1 MTHPGA
7 EEAREKLL
15 VNLTPELRRDL
26 RIRAAEHGLN
36 MQDAAS
42 NAVTLWLATDP
53 GSTAFEEPDTKGSK
67 SWGVFLPPGLPG
79 RFTQDCEARGMTK
92 VQGMAQAIT
101 LWLSMHPSPDQRLVS
116 QPVKRILVG
125 NQKGGVGKTFVA
137 AGLAQAM
144 AESGLRVLLVDYDPQ
159 GHLTSRLQIPG
170 LPAGGDSLL
179 KHMLGEAEKHLAR
192 SLVALP
198 HERFGGR
205 LHILPA
211 SKDAFLM
218 DAKLALLQVGR
229 DTCLARALAPLEV
242 EDGYDVVI
250 LDGPP
255 NLGLAIDLAINY
267 VQRRPGEL
275 IDHSGILIPVW
286 SDRSSFDAYEMLS
299 EQIGTHCRMTG
310 AVVDQLGFVVN
321 AYDARKGVGT
331 RKFYDGW
338 NELTAPGV
346 LATLKDA
353 VEGRESSDY
362 QIPLLEHAPDSG
374 QAQVMRSLAKELAA

>member
-1 MTHPGA
+1 MTHPSA
-7 EEAREKLL
+7 DETREKLL
-15 VNLTPELRRDL
+15 VNLTSELRRDL

-36 MQDAAS
+36 MQDAAT
-42 NAVTLWLATDP
+42 NAVTLWLQSDPIAT
-53 GSTAFEEPDTKGSK
+53 EIDTKGSK
-67 SWGVFLPPGLPG
+67 SWGVFLPSGLPAF
-79 RFTQDCEARGMTK
+79 FTHECESRGITK

-101 LWLSMHPSPDQRLVS
+101 GWLALHPSPSQRLVS

-144 AESGLRVLLVDYDPQ
+144 AEAGLRVLLVDYDPQ
-159 GHLTSRLQIPG
+159 GHLTSRLHIPG
-170 LPAGGDSLL
+170 LPDGADSLL
-179 KHMLGEAEKHLAR
+179 KHMIGEGTKHLAR

-198 HERFGGR
+198 QERFGGR

-229 DTCLARALAPLEV
+229 DTCLARALAPLE
-242 EDGYDVVI
+242 DGYDVIV

-286 SDRSSFDAYEMLS
+286 SDRSSFDAYEMLN
-299 EQIGTHCRMTG
+299 EQIGTHCKLTG
-310 AVVDQLGFVVN
+310 AVVDQLGFVIN
-321 AYDARKGVGT
+321 AYDSRKGVGT
-331 RKFYDGW
+331 RSFYDGW
-338 NELTAPGV
+338 NQLTTPGV

-374 QAQVMRSLAKELAA
+374 QAQVMRGLAKELAA

>member
-1 MTHPGA
+1 MTHPSA
-7 EEAREKLL
+7 DSSREKLL

-26 RIRAAEHGLN
+26 RIRAAEYGLN
-36 MQDAAS
+36 MQDAADAAL
-42 NAVTLWLATDP
+42 NLWY
-53 GSTAFEEPDTKGSK
+53 STPEAEEVLVKGAR
-67 SWGVFLPPGLPG
+67 SWGVFLPAGAPAQ
-79 RFTQDCEARGMTK
+79 FTRWCEARGVTK
-92 VQGMAQAIT
+92 VQGMARAIT
-101 LWLSMHPSPDQRLVS
+101 LWLSKYPSPNERLVS

-137 AGLAQAM
+137 SGLAQAM
-144 AESGLRVLLVDYDPQ
+144 AEMGLRVLLVDYDPQ

-170 LPAGGDSLL
+170 LPDGADSLL
-179 KHMLGEAEKHLAR
+179 KHMLGEADKHPAR

-205 LHILPA
+205 LHVLPA

-229 DTCLARALAPLEV
+229 DTCLARALAPLE
-242 EDGYDVVI
+242 GSYDVII

-275 IDHSGILIPVW
+275 IDHSGILMPVW
-286 SDRSSFDAYEMLS
+286 SDRASFDAYEMLN
-299 EQIGTHCRMTG
+299 EQINTHCRMTG

-321 AYDARKGVGT
+321 AYDSRKGVVT
-331 RKFYDGW
+331 RGLYAGW
-338 NELTAPGV
+338 NELTTPGV

-353 VEGRESSDY
+353 IEGREASDY

-374 QAQVMRSLAKELAA
+374 QATVMRSLAKELAA

>member
-1 MTHPGA
+1 MTTPGA

-15 VNLTPELRRDL
+15 VNLSPELRRDL

-36 MQDAAS
+36 VQDAAAS
-42 NAVTLWLATDP
+42 AISLWLETP
-53 GSTAFEEPDTKGSK
+53 GLPEIETRGSR
-67 SWGVFLPPGLPG
+67 SWGVFLP
-79 RFTQDCEARGMTK
+79 AGMPAKFAAACDVRHLTK
-92 VQGMAQAIT
+92 VRGMAQAIT
-101 LWLSMHPSPDQRLVS
+101 LWLETHPSPTERRVS

-137 AGLAQAM
+137 SGLAQAM
-144 AESGLRVLLVDYDPQ
+144 AEMGLNVLLVDYDPQ

-170 LPAGGDSLL
+170 LPDGSDSLL
-179 KHMLGEAEKHLAR
+179 KHMLGEADRHLAR

-205 LHILPA
+205 LHVLPA

-229 DTCLARALAPLEV
+229 DTCLARALAPV
-242 EDGYDVVI
+242 EDGYDVII

-275 IDHSGILIPVW
+275 IDHSGILVPVW
-286 SDRSSFDAYEMLS
+286 SDRSSFDAYEMLN
-299 EQIGTHCRMTG
+299 EQIETHCRMTG

-321 AYDARKGVGT
+321 AYDPRKGVGT
-331 RKFYDGW
+331 RSFYAGW
-338 NELTAPGV
+338 NELTAPG
-346 LATLKDA
+346 TLGTIRDL
-353 VEGRESSDY
+353 VEGREASDY
-362 QIPLLEHAPDSG
+362 QVPLLVHAPESE

>member
-1 MTHPGA
+1 M
-7 EEAREKLL
+7 
-15 VNLTPELRRDL
+15 
-26 RIRAAEHGLN
+26 
-36 MQDAAS
+36 
-42 NAVTLWLATDP
+42 
-53 GSTAFEEPDTKGSK
+53 
-67 SWGVFLPPGLPG
+67 FLPAGSPA
-79 RFTQDCEARGMTK
+79 RFTQECEYRGITK

-101 LWLSMHPSPDQRLVS
+101 LWLDMHPSPSQRLVS

-144 AESGLRVLLVDYDPQ
+144 AEAGQRVLLVDYDPQ

-170 LPAGGDSLL
+170 LPEGADSLL
-179 KHMLGEAEKHLAR
+179 KHMLGEADRHLAR

-198 HERFGGR
+198 QERFGGR

-229 DTCLARALAPLEV
+229 DTCLARALAPI
-242 EDGYDVVI
+242 EDGYDVIV

-286 SDRSSFDAYEMLS
+286 SDRSSFDAYEMLN
-299 EQIGTHCRMTG
+299 EQIDTHCRMTG
-310 AVVDQLGFVVN
+310 AVVDQLGFVIN
-321 AYDARKGVGT
+321 AYDSRKGVGT
-331 RKFYDGW
+331 RGFYDGW
-338 NELTAPGV
+338 NQLTTPGV

-374 QAQVMRSLAKELAA
+374 QAQVMRGLAKELAA

>member
-1 MTHPGA
+1 MTHPGVD
-7 EEAREKLL
+7 ETREKLL

-26 RIRAAEHGLN
+26 RIRAAEYGLN
-36 MQDAAS
+36 MQDAADSALNLWYS
-42 NAVTLWLATDP
+42 NPNAPEVP
-53 GSTAFEEPDTKGSK
+53 TKGAR
-67 SWGVFLPPGLPG
+67 SWGVFLPAGAPA
-79 RFTQDCEARGMTK
+79 RFTQECESRGVTK

-101 LWLSMHPSPDQRLVS
+101 LWLTEYDTPEQRLVS

-144 AESGLRVLLVDYDPQ
+144 AEMGLKVLLVDYDPQ
-159 GHLTSRLQIPG
+159 AHLTSRLQIPG
-170 LPAGGDSLL
+170 LPDGADSLL
-179 KHMLGEAEKHLAR
+179 KHMLGEADKHLAR

-198 HERFGGR
+198 QERFGGR

-229 DTCLARALAPLEV
+229 DTCLARALAPLE
-242 EDGYDVVI
+242 DGYDVII

-255 NLGLAIDLAINY
+255 NLGLAIDLAISY

-286 SDRSSFDAYEMLS
+286 SDRSSFDAYEMLN
-299 EQIGTHCRMTG
+299 EQIGTHSRMTG

-321 AYDARKGVGT
+321 AYDSRKGVGT
-331 RKFYDGW
+331 RSFYEGW
-338 NELTAPGV
+338 NQLTTPGV

>member
-1 MTHPGA
+1 MTTPSA
-7 EEAREKLL
+7 EEARAKLL

-26 RIRAAEHGLN
+26 RIRAAERGMN
-36 MQDAAS
+36 MQDAAAS
-42 NAVTLWLATDP
+42 ALSLWYSSPAP
-53 GSTAFEEPDTKGSK
+53 PEVDTRGAR
-67 SWGVFLPPGLPG
+67 SWGVFLPAGGPE
-79 RFTQDCEARGMTK
+79 RFTAECESRSLTK

-101 LWLSMHPSPDQRLVS
+101 SWLASHPSPSDRLVT

-137 AGLAQAM
+137 SGLAQAM
-144 AESGLRVLLVDYDPQ
+144 AEAGLRVLLVDYDPQ
-159 GHLTSRLQIPG
+159 GHLTSRMQIPG
-170 LPAGGDSLL
+170 LPEGSDSLL
-179 KHMLGEAEKHLAR
+179 THMLGEADKHLAR

-205 LHILPA
+205 LHVLPA

-229 DTCLARALAPLEV
+229 DTCLARALAPV
-242 EDGYDVVI
+242 EGDYDVII

-275 IDHSGILIPVW
+275 IDHSGILMPVW
-286 SDRSSFDAYEMLS
+286 SDRSSFDAYKMLN
-299 EQIGTHCRMTG
+299 EQIETHSKMTG
-310 AVVDQLGFVVN
+310 AVVDQVGFVVN
-321 AYDARKGVGT
+321 AYDSRKGVVT
-331 RKFYDGW
+331 RAFYEGW
-338 NELTAPGV
+338 NELTTPGV

-353 VEGRESSDY
+353 IEGREASDY
-362 QIPLLEHAPDSG
+362 QVPLLEHAPDSP
-374 QAQVMRSLAKELAA
+374 QANVMRGLAKELSA

>member
-1 MTHPGA
+1 MTTPGA

-15 VNLTPELRRDL
+15 VNLSPELRRDL

-36 MQDAAS
+36 MQDAAAS
-42 NAVTLWLATDP
+42 AIGLWLE
-53 GSTAFEEPDTKGSK
+53 TADAPEAETRGAK
-67 SWGVFLPPGLPG
+67 SWGVYLPAGGPA
-79 RFTQDCEARGMTK
+79 RFTAECEARQLTK

-101 LWLSMHPSPDQRLVS
+101 LWLEAHPSPTERRVS

-137 AGLAQAM
+137 SGLAQAM
-144 AESGLRVLLVDYDPQ
+144 AEMGLNVLLVDYDPQ

-170 LPAGGDSLL
+170 LPDGSDSLL
-179 KHMLGEAEKHLAR
+179 KHMLGEADRHLAR

-205 LHILPA
+205 LHVLPA

-229 DTCLARALAPLEV
+229 DTCLARALAPV
-242 EDGYDVVI
+242 EDGYDVII

-275 IDHSGILIPVW
+275 IDHSGILVPVW
-286 SDRSSFDAYEMLS
+286 SDRSSFDAYEMLN
-299 EQIGTHCRMTG
+299 EQIETHCRMTG

-321 AYDARKGVGT
+321 AYDPRKGVGT
-331 RKFYDGW
+331 RSFYEGW
-338 NELTAPGV
+338 NELTAPG
-346 LATLKDA
+346 TLGTIRDL
-353 VEGRESSDY
+353 VEGREASDY
-362 QIPLLEHAPDSG
+362 QVPLLVHAPESE

>member
-7 EEAREKLL
+7 DEAREKLL

-36 MQDAAS
+36 MQDAAAS
-42 NAVTLWLATDP
+42 AIGLWLE
-53 GSTAFEEPDTKGSK
+53 TADAPEAETRGAK
-67 SWGVFLPPGLPG
+67 SWGVFLPAGGPA
-79 RFTQDCEARGMTK
+79 RFTAECDARQLTK

-101 LWLSMHPSPDQRLVS
+101 LWLAAHPSPTERRVA

-137 AGLAQAM
+137 SGLAQAM
-144 AESGLRVLLVDYDPQ
+144 AEMGLNVLLVDYDPQ

-170 LPAGGDSLL
+170 LPDGSDSLL
-179 KHMLGEAEKHLAR
+179 KHMLGEADRHLAR

-205 LHILPA
+205 LHVLPA

-229 DTCLARALAPLEV
+229 DTCLARALAPI
-242 EDGYDVVI
+242 EDGYDVII

-275 IDHSGILIPVW
+275 IDHSGILVPVW
-286 SDRSSFDAYEMLS
+286 SDRSSFDAYEMLN
-299 EQIGTHCRMTG
+299 EQIDTHCRMTG

-321 AYDARKGVGT
+321 AYDPRKGVGT
-331 RKFYDGW
+331 RSFYEGW
-338 NELTAPGV
+338 NELTTPG
-346 LATLKDA
+346 TLGTIRDL
-353 VEGRESSDY
+353 VEGREASDY
-362 QIPLLEHAPDSG
+362 QVPLLVHAPESE

>member
-1 MTHPGA
+1 MSTPGA
-7 EEAREKLL
+7 GEAREKLL
-15 VNLTPELRRDL
+15 VNLTAELRRDL

-42 NAVTLWLATDP
+42 SALSLWSGATDKV
-53 GSTAFEEPDTKGSK
+53 EVDTKGAK
-67 SWGVFLPPGLPG
+67 SWGVFLPSGGPQ
-79 RFTQDCEARGMTK
+79 RFTQECESRGLTK

-101 LWLSMHPSPDQRLVS
+101 LWLRAHPSPAERLVN

-137 AGLAQAM
+137 SGLAQAM
-144 AESGLRVLLVDYDPQ
+144 AEMGLRVLLVDYDPQ
-159 GHLTSRLQIPG
+159 AHLTSRMQIAG
-170 LPAGGDSLL
+170 LPVGSDSLL
-179 KHMLGEAEKHLAR
+179 KHMLGEGDKHLIR
-192 SLVALP
+192 SLVSLP

-205 LHILPA
+205 LHVLPA

-229 DTCLARALAPLEV
+229 DTCLARALAPLE
-242 EDGYDVVI
+242 DSYDVII

-275 IDHSGILIPVW
+275 IDHSGILMPVW
-286 SDRSSFDAYEMLS
+286 SDRSSFDAYEMLN
-299 EQIGTHCRMTG
+299 EQITTHCKMTG

-321 AYDARKGVGT
+321 AYDSRKGVVT
-331 RKFYDGW
+331 RSFYDGW
-338 NELTAPGV
+338 NELTTPGV

-353 VEGRESSDY
+353 IEGREASDY
-362 QIPLLEHAPDSG
+362 QVPLLEHAPESQ
-374 QAQVMRSLAKELAA
+374 QADVMRSLAKELAA

>member
-1 MTHPGA
+1 
-7 EEAREKLL
+7 
-15 VNLTPELRRDL
+15 
-26 RIRAAEHGLN
+26 
-36 MQDAAS
+36 MQDAATS
-42 NAVTLWLATDP
+42 AINLWLETPSVPEA
-53 GSTAFEEPDTKGSK
+53 ETKGSR
-67 SWGVFLPPGLPG
+67 SWGVFLPAGVPT
-79 RFTQDCEARGMTK
+79 RFTQECEARGLTK

-101 LWLSMHPSPDQRLVS
+101 LWLEAHPSPSERLVS

-137 AGLAQAM
+137 SGLAQAM
-144 AESGLRVLLVDYDPQ
+144 AEMGLNVLLVDYDPQ

-170 LPAGGDSLL
+170 LPDGADSLL

-205 LHILPA
+205 LHVLPA

-229 DTCLARALAPLEV
+229 DTCLARALGPLE
-242 EDGYDVVI
+242 DSYDVIV

-275 IDHSGILIPVW
+275 IDHSGILMPVW
-286 SDRSSFDAYEMLS
+286 SDRSSFDAYEMLN
-299 EQIGTHCRMTG
+299 EQIVTHCRMTG

-321 AYDARKGVGT
+321 AYDPRKGVVT
-331 RKFYDGW
+331 RSFYEGW
-338 NELTAPGV
+338 NDLTTPGN
-346 LATLKDA
+346 LATIRDL
-353 VEGRESSDY
+353 VEGREASDY
-362 QIPLLEHAPDSG
+362 QIPLLEHAPESE
-374 QAQVMRSLAKELAA
+374 QAMVMRNLAKELAA

>member
-1 MTHPGA
+1 MTSNSV

-36 MQDAAS
+36 MQDASAS
-42 NAVTLWLATDP
+42 ALSLWYDTPHTPDV
-53 GSTAFEEPDTKGSK
+53 STGGAK
-67 SWGVFLPPGLPG
+67 SWGVFLPAGGPERFARECDTRGL
-79 RFTQDCEARGMTK
+79 TK

-101 LWLSMHPSPDQRLVS
+101 NWLAAHPSPTDRLIS
-116 QPVKRILVG
+116 QPTKRILVG

-137 AGLAQAM
+137 SGIAQAM
-144 AESGLRVLLVDYDPQ
+144 AEGGLRVLLVDYDPQ
-159 GHLTSRLQIPG
+159 KHLTSRLQIEG
-170 LPAGGDSLL
+170 LPEGCESLL
-179 KHMLGEAEKHLAR
+179 THMLGEATRHLAR

-205 LHILPA
+205 LHVLPA

-229 DTCLARALAPLEV
+229 DTCLARALAPV
-242 EDGYDVVI
+242 EDDYDVII

-275 IDHSGILIPVW
+275 IDHSGILMPVW
-286 SDRSSFDAYEMLS
+286 SDRSSFDAYEMLN
-299 EQIGTHCRMTG
+299 EQIATHSRMTG

-321 AYDARKGVGT
+321 AYDARKGIVT
-331 RKFYDGW
+331 RSFYDGW
-338 NELTAPGV
+338 NELTTPGV
-346 LATLKDA
+346 LATLKDSI
-353 VEGRESSDY
+353 EGREASDY
-362 QIPLLEHAPDSG
+362 QVPLLEHAPDSE
-374 QAQVMRSLAKELAA
+374 QANVMRGLAKELAA

>member
-1 MTHPGA
+1 MMNPSTD
-7 EEAREKLL
+7 EAREKLL

-42 NAVTLWLATDP
+42 NAVALWLEADTTD
-53 GSTAFEEPDTKGSK
+53 TEVDTKGSK
-67 SWGVFLPPGLPG
+67 SWGVFLPAGTPA
-79 RFTQDCEARGMTK
+79 RFTQECEARGLTK

-101 LWLSMHPSPDQRLVS
+101 LWLSLHPSPSQRLVS

-137 AGLAQAM
+137 AGLAQAL
-144 AESGLRVLLVDYDPQ
+144 AEAGLRVLLVDYDPQ

-170 LPAGGDSLL
+170 LPEGADSLL
-179 KHMLGEAEKHLAR
+179 KHMLGEADKHLAR

-198 HERFGGR
+198 QERFGGR

-229 DTCLARALAPLEV
+229 DTCLARALAPLE
-242 EDGYDVVI
+242 DGYDVIV

-286 SDRSSFDAYEMLS
+286 SDRSSFDAYEMLN
-299 EQIGTHCRMTG
+299 EQIDTHCRMTG
-310 AVVDQLGFVVN
+310 AVVDQLGFVIN
-321 AYDARKGVGT
+321 AYDSRKGVGT
-331 RKFYDGW
+331 RGFYDGW
-338 NELTAPGV
+338 NQLTTPGV

-374 QAQVMRSLAKELAA
+374 QAQVMRGLAKELAA

>member
-1 MTHPGA
+1 MTTPGA
-7 EEAREKLL
+7 DEAREKLL

-36 MQDAAS
+36 MQDAATS
-42 NAVTLWLATDP
+42 AISLWLETPSAP
-53 GSTAFEEPDTKGSK
+53 EAETKGSR
-67 SWGVFLPPGLPG
+67 SWGVFLPAGTPA
-79 RFTQDCEARGMTK
+79 RFTQECETRGLTK

-101 LWLSMHPSPDQRLVS
+101 LWLQAHPSPDVRRVS

-137 AGLAQAM
+137 SGLAQAM
-144 AESGLRVLLVDYDPQ
+144 AEMGLRVLLVDYDPQ

-170 LPAGGDSLL
+170 LPDGADSLL
-179 KHMLGEAEKHLAR
+179 KHMLGEADKHLAR

-205 LHILPA
+205 LHVLPA

-229 DTCLARALAPLEV
+229 DTCLARALAPLE
-242 EDGYDVVI
+242 DSYDVIV

-275 IDHSGILIPVW
+275 IDHSGILMPVW
-286 SDRSSFDAYEMLS
+286 SDRSSFDAYEMLN
-299 EQIGTHCRMTG
+299 EQIVTHCRMTG
-310 AVVDQLGFVVN
+310 AVVDQLGFVIN
-321 AYDARKGVGT
+321 AYDPRKGVVT
-331 RKFYDGW
+331 RSFYDGW
-338 NELTAPGV
+338 HELTTPGQ
-346 LATLKDA
+346 LATIRDL
-353 VEGRESSDY
+353 VEGREASDY
-362 QIPLLEHAPDSG
+362 QVPLLEHAPDSE
-374 QAQVMRSLAKELAA
+374 QANVMRALAKELAA

>member
-36 MQDAAS
+36 MQDAAAS
-42 NAVTLWLATDP
+42 AISRWLEAP
-53 GSTAFEEPDTKGSK
+53 HAPEVDTKGAK
-67 SWGVFLPPGLPG
+67 SWGVYLPAGGPT
-79 RFTQDCEARGMTK
+79 RFTQECESRSLTK

-101 LWLSMHPSPDQRLVS
+101 LWLADHPSPDERRVS

-137 AGLAQAM
+137 SGLAQAM
-144 AESGLRVLLVDYDPQ
+144 AEMGLSVLLVDYDAQ
-159 GHLTSRLQIPG
+159 GHLTRRLQISG
-170 LPAGGDSLL
+170 LPEGGQSLL
-179 KHMLGEAEKHLAR
+179 THMLGEADKHLAR
-192 SLVALP
+192 SLVSLP

-205 LHILPA
+205 LHVLPA

-218 DAKLALLQVGR
+218 DTRLALLQVGR
-229 DTCLARALAPLEV
+229 DTALTRALAPLE
-242 EDGYDVVI
+242 DSYDVIV

-255 NLGLAIDLAINY
+255 NLGLAIDLAIGY
-267 VQRRPGEL
+267 VQRRAGEL
-275 IDHSGILIPVW
+275 IDHSGILMPVW
-286 SDRSSFDAYEMLS
+286 SDRSSFDAYEMLA
-299 EQIGTHCRMTG
+299 EQIDTHSRMTG

-321 AYDARKGVGT
+321 AYDSRKGVVT
-331 RKFYDGW
+331 RAFYDGW
-338 NELTAPGV
+338 NELTTPGV

-353 VEGRESSDY
+353 IEGREASDY
-362 QIPLLEHAPDSG
+362 QVPLLEHAPESG
-374 QAQVMRSLAKELAA
+374 QAEVMRSLAKELAA

>member
-7 EEAREKLL
+7 DEAREKLL
-15 VNLTPELRRDL
+15 VNLTAELRRDL

-36 MQDAAS
+36 MQDAAAS
-42 NAVTLWLATDP
+42 AISLWLETP
-53 GSTAFEEPDTKGSK
+53 TAPDVETRGAK
-67 SWGVFLPPGLPG
+67 SWGVFLPAGGPA
-79 RFTQDCEARGMTK
+79 RFTQECDTRGLTK

-101 LWLSMHPSPDQRLVS
+101 LWLNAHPSPTERLVS

-137 AGLAQAM
+137 SGLAQAM
-144 AESGLRVLLVDYDPQ
+144 AEAGLRVLLVDYDPQ

-170 LPAGGDSLL
+170 LPDGANSLL
-179 KHMLGEAEKHLAR
+179 EHMLGEADKHLAR

-198 HERFGGR
+198 QERFGGR

-229 DTCLARALAPLEV
+229 DTCLARALAPLE
-242 EDGYDVVI
+242 DGYDVII

-286 SDRSSFDAYEMLS
+286 SDRSSFDAYEMLN
-299 EQIGTHCRMTG
+299 EQIGTHSRLTG

-331 RKFYDGW
+331 RSFYDGW
-338 NELTAPGV
+338 NGLTTPGV

-374 QAQVMRSLAKELAA
+374 QAQVMRALAKELAA

>member
-36 MQDAAS
+36 MQDAVAS
-42 NAVTLWLATDP
+42 AITRWLEGPALP
-53 GSTAFEEPDTKGSK
+53 EVATKGAK
-67 SWGVFLPPGLPG
+67 SWGVYLPAGTPS
-79 RFTQDCEARGMTK
+79 RFTQACEQRELTK

-101 LWLSMHPSPDQRLVS
+101 LWLTDHPSPAERRVA

-137 AGLAQAM
+137 SGLAQAM
-144 AESGLRVLLVDYDPQ
+144 AEMGLRVLLVDYDAQ
-159 GHLTSRLQIPG
+159 GHLTRRLQIPG
-170 LPAGGDSLL
+170 LPEGADSLL
-179 KHMLGEAEKHLAR
+179 KHMLGEADKHLAR

-205 LHILPA
+205 LHVLPA
-211 SKDAFLM
+211 SRDAFLM
-218 DAKLALLQVGR
+218 DTRLALLQVGR
-229 DTCLARALAPLEV
+229 DTALTRALAPLE
-242 EDGYDVVI
+242 DGYDVIV

-255 NLGLAIDLAINY
+255 NLGLAIDLAIGY

-275 IDHSGILIPVW
+275 IDHSGILMPVW
-286 SDRSSFDAYEMLS
+286 SDRSSFDAYELLN
-299 EQIGTHCRMTG
+299 EQIETHCRMTG
-310 AVVDQLGFVVN
+310 AIVDQLGFVVN
-321 AYDARKGVGT
+321 AYDFRKGVVT
-331 RKFYDGW
+331 RSFYDGW
-338 NELTAPGV
+338 NELTTPGV

-353 VEGRESSDY
+353 IEGREASDY
-362 QIPLLEHAPDSG
+362 QVPLLEHAPESG
-374 QAQVMRSLAKELAA
+374 QAEVMRSLAKELAA

>member
-1 MTHPGA
+1 
-7 EEAREKLL
+7 
-15 VNLTPELRRDL
+15 
-26 RIRAAEHGLN
+26 
-36 MQDAAS
+36 MQDAAT
-42 NAVTLWLATDP
+42 NAVTLWLATDM
-53 GSTAFEEPDTKGSK
+53 GSSVFEEIDTKGSK
-67 SWGVFLPPGLPG
+67 SWGVFLPAGMPA
-79 RFTQDCEARGMTK
+79 RFTAHCEAQGVTK
-92 VQGMAQAIT
+92 VQGMAQAIVHWLT
-101 LWLSMHPSPDQRLVS
+101 LHPSPDQRLVS

-144 AESGLRVLLVDYDPQ
+144 AEAGLRVLLVDYDPQ

-170 LPAGGDSLL
+170 LPTGSNSLL
-179 KHMLGEAEKHLAR
+179 EHMLGDADKHLAR

-198 HERFGGR
+198 QERFGGR

-229 DTCLARALAPLEV
+229 DTCLARALAPV
-242 EDGYDVVI
+242 EDGYDVII

-286 SDRSSFDAYEMLS
+286 SDRSSFDAYEMLN
-299 EQIGTHCRMTG
+299 EQIGTHSRLTG

-331 RKFYDGW
+331 RSFYDGW
-338 NELTAPGV
+338 NDLTTPGV

-374 QAQVMRSLAKELAA
+374 QAQVMRALAKELAA

>member
-1 MTHPGA
+1 MTHPSA
-7 EEAREKLL
+7 NSAREKLL

-26 RIRAAEHGLN
+26 RIRAAEYGLN
-36 MQDAAS
+36 MQDAADS
-42 NAVTLWLATDP
+42 ALSVWYAAENPPEVP
-53 GSTAFEEPDTKGSK
+53 TKGAK
-67 SWGVFLPPGLPG
+67 SWGVFISAGGPE
-79 RFTQDCEARGMTK
+79 RFTRVCEERGVTK

-101 LWLSMHPSPDQRLVS
+101 LWLEEYSPPDERLVS

-137 AGLAQAM
+137 SGLAQAM
-144 AESGLRVLLVDYDPQ
+144 AEAGLRVLLVDYDPQ
-159 GHLTSRLQIPG
+159 KHLTTRLQISG
-170 LPAGGDSLL
+170 LPAGADSLL
-179 KHMLGEAEKHLAR
+179 DHMLGTAEKHLAR
-192 SLVALP
+192 SLVSLP
-198 HERFGGR
+198 HDRFGDR
-205 LHILPA
+205 LHVLPA

-229 DTCLARALAPLEV
+229 DTCLARALGPLE
-242 EDGYDVVI
+242 DSYDVVI

-275 IDHSGILIPVW
+275 IDHSGILMPVW
-286 SDRSSFDAYEMLS
+286 SDRSSFDAYEMLN

-321 AYDARKGVGT
+321 AYDSRKGVVT
-331 RKFYDGW
+331 RSFYDGW
-338 NELTAPGV
+338 NELTTPGV

-353 VEGRESSDY
+353 IEGREASDY
-362 QIPLLEHAPDSG
+362 QVPLLEHAPDSG
-374 QAQVMRSLAKELAA
+374 QAEVMRALAKELAA

>member
-1 MTHPGA
+1 MTHPSA
-7 EEAREKLL
+7 DETREKLL

-26 RIRAAEHGLN
+26 RIRAAEYGLN
-36 MQDAAS
+36 MQDAVS
-42 NAVTLWLATDP
+42 NAVTLWIGTDT
-53 GSTAFEEPDTKGSK
+53 GDAVTEAIDTKGSK
-67 SWGVFLPPGLPG
+67 SWGVFLPPGLPK
-79 RFTQDCEARGMTK
+79 RFTDDCQVRGITK
-92 VQGMAQAIT
+92 VQGMAQAIVD
-101 LWLSMHPSPDQRLVS
+101 WLCLHPSPDQRLVS

-137 AGLAQAM
+137 SGLAQAM
-144 AESGLRVLLVDYDPQ
+144 AEADQRVLLVDYDPQ
-159 GHLTSRLQIPG
+159 GHLTARNQIPG
-170 LPAGGDSLL
+170 LPEGAESLL
-179 KHMLGEAEKHLAR
+179 KHMLGEADRHLAR

-205 LHILPA
+205 LHVLPA

-229 DTCLARALAPLEV
+229 DTCLARALAPLE
-242 EDGYDVVI
+242 DSYDVII

-275 IDHSGILIPVW
+275 IDHSGILMPVW
-286 SDRSSFDAYEMLS
+286 SDRSSFDAYEMLN
-299 EQIGTHCRMTG
+299 EQIDTHSRMTG

-321 AYDARKGVGT
+321 AYDSRKGVVT
-331 RKFYDGW
+331 RAFYDGW
-338 NELTAPGV
+338 SELTTPGV

-353 VEGRESSDY
+353 VEGREASDY

-374 QAQVMRSLAKELAA
+374 QANVMRALAKELAA

>member
-1 MTHPGA
+1 MTHPSA
-7 EEAREKLL
+7 DEAREKLL

-42 NAVTLWLATDP
+42 NAVTLWLATDM
-53 GSTAFEEPDTKGSK
+53 GSSAVEEIDTKGSK
-67 SWGVFLPPGLPG
+67 SWGVFLPAGMPA
-79 RFTQDCEARGMTK
+79 RFTEHCEAGGVTK
-92 VQGMAQAIT
+92 VQGMAQAIVH
-101 LWLSMHPSPDQRLVS
+101 WLSLHPSPSQRLVS

-144 AESGLRVLLVDYDPQ
+144 AEAGLRVLLVDYDPQ

-170 LPAGGDSLL
+170 LPDGADSLL
-179 KHMLGEAEKHLAR
+179 KHMLGEADKHLAR

-198 HERFGGR
+198 QDRFGGR

-229 DTCLARALAPLEV
+229 DTCLARALAPLE
-242 EDGYDVVI
+242 DGYDVII

-255 NLGLAIDLAINY
+255 NLGLAIDLAISY

-286 SDRSSFDAYEMLS
+286 SDRSSFDAYEMLN

-310 AVVDQLGFVVN
+310 AIVDQLGFVVN
-321 AYDARKGVGT
+321 AYDSRKGVGT
-331 RKFYDGW
+331 RSFYDGW
-338 NELTAPGV
+338 NELTTPGV

-374 QAQVMRSLAKELAA
+374 QAQVMRGLAKELAA

>member
-7 EEAREKLL
+7 DEAREKLL

-36 MQDAAS
+36 MQDAAAS
-42 NAVTLWLATDP
+42 AIGLWLE
-53 GSTAFEEPDTKGSK
+53 TADAPETETRGAK
-67 SWGVFLPPGLPG
+67 SWGVFLPAGGPA
-79 RFTQDCEARGMTK
+79 RFTAECDARQLTK

-101 LWLSMHPSPDQRLVS
+101 LWLAAHPSPTERRVS

-137 AGLAQAM
+137 SGLAQAM
-144 AESGLRVLLVDYDPQ
+144 AEMGLNVLLVDYDPQ

-170 LPAGGDSLL
+170 LPDGSDSLL
-179 KHMLGEAEKHLAR
+179 KHMLGEADRHLAR

-205 LHILPA
+205 LHVLPA

-229 DTCLARALAPLEV
+229 DTCLARALAPV
-242 EDGYDVVI
+242 EDGYDVII

-275 IDHSGILIPVW
+275 IDHSGILVPVW
-286 SDRSSFDAYEMLS
+286 SDRSSFDAYEMLN
-299 EQIGTHCRMTG
+299 EQIDTHCRMTG

-321 AYDARKGVGT
+321 AYDPRKGVGT
-331 RKFYDGW
+331 RSFYEGW
-338 NELTAPGV
+338 NELTTPG
-346 LATLKDA
+346 TLGTIRDL
-353 VEGRESSDY
+353 VEGREASDY
-362 QIPLLEHAPDSG
+362 QVPLLVHAPESE

>member
-42 NAVTLWLATDP
+42 NAVTLWLETDTGDAATE
-53 GSTAFEEPDTKGSK
+53 AIDTKGSK

-79 RFTQDCEARGMTK
+79 RFTQDCEARGITK
-92 VQGMAQAIT
+92 VQGMAQAIVH
-101 LWLSMHPSPDQRLVS
+101 WLCLHTSPSQRLVS

-137 AGLAQAM
+137 SGLAQAM
-144 AESGLRVLLVDYDPQ
+144 AEAGLRVLLVDYDPQ

-170 LPAGGDSLL
+170 LPEGSDSLL
-179 KHMLGEAEKHLAR
+179 THMLGEADKHLAR

-205 LHILPA
+205 LHVLPA

-229 DTCLARALAPLEV
+229 DTCLARALAPV
-242 EDGYDVVI
+242 EDSYDVIV

-275 IDHSGILIPVW
+275 IDHSGILMPVW
-286 SDRSSFDAYEMLS
+286 SDRSSFDAYEMLN
-299 EQIGTHCRMTG
+299 EQIDTHSRMTG

-321 AYDARKGVGT
+321 AYDSRKGVVT
-331 RKFYDGW
+331 RAFYDGW
-338 NELTAPGV
+338 SELTTPGV

-353 VEGRESSDY
+353 IEGREASDY

-374 QAQVMRSLAKELAA
+374 QSQVMRALAKELAA

>member
-7 EEAREKLL
+7 DGAREKLL

-36 MQDAAS
+36 MQDAAT
-42 NAVTLWLATDP
+42 NALSIWHDTPTR
-53 GSTAFEEPDTKGSK
+53 EEVPTKGAK
-67 SWGVFLPPGLPG
+67 SWGVFLPAGGPE
-79 RFTQDCEARGMTK
+79 RFAAECEARGLTK

-101 LWLSMHPSPDQRLVS
+101 QWLAAHPSPAQRLVS

-144 AESGLRVLLVDYDPQ
+144 AEAGLRVLLVDYDPQ

-170 LPAGGDSLL
+170 LPAGANSLL
-179 KHMLGEAEKHLAR
+179 EHMLGEADKHLAR

-198 HERFGGR
+198 QERFGGR

-229 DTCLARALAPLEV
+229 DTCLARALAPLE
-242 EDGYDVVI
+242 DGYDVIV

-286 SDRSSFDAYEMLS
+286 SDRSSFDAYEMLN
-299 EQIGTHCRMTG
+299 EQIGTHSRLTG

-331 RKFYDGW
+331 RSFYDGW
-338 NELTAPGV
+338 NDLTAPGV

>member
-7 EEAREKLL
+7 DDAREKLL

-42 NAVTLWLATDP
+42 NAVALWLETDTGDAATE
-53 GSTAFEEPDTKGSK
+53 AIDTKGAK
-67 SWGVFLPPGLPG
+67 SWGVFLAPGLPG
-79 RFTQDCEARGMTK
+79 RFTHDCELRGITK
-92 VQGMAQAIT
+92 VQGMAQAIVH
-101 LWLSMHPSPDQRLVS
+101 WLDLHPSPSQRLVS

-144 AESGLRVLLVDYDPQ
+144 AEAGLRVLLVDYDPQ

-170 LPAGGDSLL
+170 LPKGANSLL
-179 KHMLGEAEKHLAR
+179 QHMLGEADKHLAR
-192 SLVALP
+192 SLVSLP
-198 HERFGGR
+198 QERFGGR

-229 DTCLARALAPLEV
+229 DTCLARAIAPL
-242 EDGYDVVI
+242 EDGYDVIV

-286 SDRSSFDAYEMLS
+286 SDRSSFDAYEMLN
-299 EQIGTHCRMTG
+299 EQIGTHSRLTG

-331 RKFYDGW
+331 RSFYDGW
-338 NELTAPGV
+338 NGLTTPGV

>member
-1 MTHPGA
+1 MTNPIG

-36 MQDAAS
+36 MQDAAAS
-42 NAVTLWLATDP
+42 ALSLWLETPAT
-53 GSTAFEEPDTKGSK
+53 PDVETRGAK
-67 SWGVFLPPGLPG
+67 SWGVFLPAGKPA
-79 RFTQDCEARGMTK
+79 RFTQECEARELTK

-101 LWLSMHPSPDQRLVS
+101 LWLARHPSPAQRLVS

-137 AGLAQAM
+137 SGLAQAM
-144 AESGLRVLLVDYDPQ
+144 AEAGLRVLLVDYDPQ

-170 LPAGGDSLL
+170 LPDGADSLL
-179 KHMLGEAEKHLAR
+179 KHMLGEADKHLAR
-192 SLVALP
+192 SLVSLP
-198 HERFGGR
+198 HDRFGDR
-205 LHILPA
+205 LHVLPA

-218 DAKLALLQVGR
+218 DARLALLQVGR
-229 DTCLARALAPLEV
+229 DTCLARALAPLE
-242 EDGYDVVI
+242 DAYDVVI

-275 IDHSGILIPVW
+275 IDHSGILMPVW
-286 SDRSSFDAYEMLS
+286 SDKSSFDAYEMLN
-299 EQIGTHCRMTG
+299 EQIHTHCRMTG

-321 AYDARKGVGT
+321 AYDSRKGVVT
-331 RKFYDGW
+331 RSFYDGW
-338 NELTAPGV
+338 NELTTPGT
-346 LATLKDA
+346 LATIRDL
-353 VEGRESSDY
+353 VEGREASDY
-362 QIPLLEHAPDSG
+362 QVPLLEHAPDSE
-374 QAQVMRSLAKELAA
+374 QANVMRALAKELAA